1 MRKKAENTLNKVK
14 KSEFKIKTKQLPVC
28 KEALLG
34 S

>member
-14 KSEFKIKTKQLPVC
+14 MSEFKIKTKQLPVC
-28 KEALLG
+28 KEAPLG